1 MLNDRQKKIVE
12 KLAIEGEVRI
22 SNLTNEFQVT
32 EMTIRRDLEKLEA
45 KGMLRRTFGGAIAVM
60 KDIALRERSSVRMEE
75 KKWIGEQA
83 ASLVKPGESVFID
96 GGSTTMQVARY
107 LKPMP
112 NLTVVTNALN
122 IAAELVE
129 KGISTVVI
137 GGTVIG
143 ETLSMVGPLAIE
155 AMRNIAFDRVFL
167 GATGCTAQHG
177 FSNSNLYDAEIKRMA
192 LEKGSEV
199 IVVLDHS
206 KFDVKAMVS
215 YAELSQVD
223 VIVTDKMDSQL
234 LLACRE
240 AGVKVIHKEG

>member
-96 GGSTTMQVARY
+96 GGSTTMQVARIP
-107 LKPMP
+107 KPMP

-143 ETLSMVGPLAIE
+143 ETLSMVG
-155 AMRNIAFDRVFL
+155 RL
-167 GATGCTAQHG
+167 GYRGDEEHR
-177 FSNSNLYDAEIKRMA
+177 F
-192 LEKGSEV
+192 
-199 IVVLDHS
+199 
-206 KFDVKAMVS
+206 
-215 YAELSQVD
+215 
-223 VIVTDKMDSQL
+223 
-234 LLACRE
+234 
-240 AGVKVIHKEG
+240 